1 VLRRISFEI
10 GSGESTLIQNAPAV
24 NHCANCGDVGV
35 AAKRSLAHPTQ
46 PHLAEVEHR
55 HGVEGTLEPFLQ
67 RSDAD
72 MDLAGQRW
80 CRLGSIGVGLEEFDC
95 FADCT
100 WWSDA
105 SAGRPALQRRLARK
119 HVAAEA

>member
-1 VLRRISFEI
+1 MPTVATS
-10 GSGESTLIQNAPAV
+10 
-24 NHCANCGDVGV
+24 GV

-55 HGVEGTLEPFLQ
+55 RGVEGTLEPFLP
-67 RSDAD
+67 RADAD

-80 CRLGSIGVGLEEFDC
+80 CRPSSIGVGLEEFDC

-105 SAGRPALQRRLARK
+105 SAGRPALQRRLARE